1 MLFSKIA
8 SCIKDPYHKDNV
20 KWIYNTCSIII
31 ITGTLYILYLRKEN
45 AELKSLQL
53 NNIIPY
59 VITREPVKNIIKE
72 SKELKLYTIN
82 HFIPSILN
90 KEPVQNIINYTRELK
105 SYIFHDDIIYIT
117 INKYGGKIITYVPK
131 FFIKNTN

>member
-20 KWIYNTCSIII
+20 KWIYNTCGIVI
-31 ITGTLYILYLRKEN
+31 ITGVLYILYLRKEN

-59 VITREPVKNIIKE
+59 VITRESVKNIIKE
-72 SKELKLYTIN
+72 TKELKSYTIN
-82 HFIPSILN
+82 YFIPSILN
-90 KEPVQNIINYTRELK
+90 KEPVQNIINYTLELK
-105 SYIFHDDIIYIT
+105 SFIFDDIITNIT
-117 INKYGGKIITYVPK
+117 EKYV
-131 FFIKNTN
+131 